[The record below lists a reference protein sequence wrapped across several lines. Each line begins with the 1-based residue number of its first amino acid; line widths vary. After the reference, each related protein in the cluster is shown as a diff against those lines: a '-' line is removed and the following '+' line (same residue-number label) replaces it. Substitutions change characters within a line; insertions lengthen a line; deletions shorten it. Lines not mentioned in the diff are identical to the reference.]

1 MTIQERLDSDYKIYN
16 RFGKDEWREG
26 TVEELEHDYPF
37 LKGYISNINWY
48 KGVNT
53 RVAILKALNKDKEY
67 HLYMFSNKYMYSIA
81 IQPNYMGA
89 TLSCLYKNPM
99 EDWTRGSDLPDGKC
113 NEETFKRILFAIL
126 ACELVRYDDGS
137 KPPVHVSETNV
148 S

>member
-48 KGVNT
+48 GTNT
-53 RVAILKALNKDKEY
+53 RVAILKELNADKVY
-67 HLYMFSNKYMYSIA
+67 HLYMFSEKHMYSIV
-81 IQPNYMGA
+81 IEPNYMGA
-89 TLSCLYKNPM
+89 ILSCLYKNPM

-113 NEETFKRILFAIL
+113 NEDTFKRILFAIL

-137 KPPVHVSETNV
+137 KPPVHVKETKA

>member
-48 KGVNT
+48 EINT
-53 RVAILKALNKDKEY
+53 RVAILKALNEEKVY
-67 HLYMFSNKYMYSIA
+67 HLYMFSEKHRYSIS
-81 IQPNYMGA
+81 IKPNYMGA
-89 TLSCLYKNPM
+89 IRSCLYKRPM

-113 NEETFKRILFAIL
+113 DEDTFKRILFAIL

-137 KPPVHVSETNV
+137 KPPIHVKETKA